1 MNRFDPD
8 FHRINNR
15 PEYALP
21 HDEVEVEECEL
32 EEDAED
38 A

>member
-15 PEYALP
+15 PEDALP
-21 HDEVEVEECEL
+21 HDEVETEDECEEEL
-32 EEDAED
+32 EDE
-38 A
+38 